1 MLLFGREKDGGNA
14 VLRINARTQ
23 EQNLLPLKGTEG
35 EFSPVF
41 VSVDGKRAVA
51 TYRTLL
57 EAGCVFL
64 NLEDGTAVPIP
75 ELEGTSVSACAF
87 REEGGMFAAGTGTQ
101 IAVFGEEQTLL
112 YTITPDAGEIL
123 FLHFEDGLLA
133 AGGSDGILRF
143 FEAESGTLVKT
154 AEYTVSSVTAS
165 SDADGNVRWEK
176 AGDLRLLITDYG
188 ADLFDASSWEQ
199 LCYVR
204 GLRGFDEE
212 KDAFIC
218 LKETPAGIGWLHR
231 YSIQELIEKGRQFVL
246 NAEMDAERKA
256 RYGLAGE

>member
-1 MLLFGREKDGGNA
+1 M
-14 VLRINARTQ
+14 
-23 EQNLLPLKGTEG
+23 
-35 EFSPVF
+35 
-41 VSVDGKRAVA
+41 
-51 TYRTLL
+51 
-57 EAGCVFL
+57 
-64 NLEDGTAVPIP
+64 
-75 ELEGTSVSACAF
+75 
-87 REEGGMFAAGTGTQ
+87 
-101 IAVFGEEQTLL
+101 
-112 YTITPDAGEIL
+112 
-123 FLHFEDGLLA
+123 
-133 AGGSDGILRF
+133 
-143 FEAESGTLVKT
+143 
-154 AEYTVSSVTAS
+154 SVTAS

-188 ADLFDASSWEQ
+188 ADLFDASSWEH